1 MVETNEKLI
10 KEVYEELH
18 HEKPT
23 EFIYATYKAEDGM
36 TFIHVALNESE
47 GESPLADLPAFKKFQ
62 EGIKE
67 RCEEPPVASHIEEI
81 GSYFSI

>member
-47 GESPLADLPAFKKFQ
+47 GEVLWPIYLHLKSFRRVSKNGARNRPW
-62 EGIKE
+62 
-67 RCEEPPVASHIEEI
+67 PVILRK
-81 GSYFSI
+81 